1 MAQGVFYC
9 VCQANILHFATL
21 GYALN
26 IMETLTE
33 EVVSESSENS
43 ANIETPADG
52 NVSMAELA
60 DQLLASKQAK
70 EAQPEASTEE
80 TDEPAEETAEP
91 TEVSEETQSA
101 EDVETEDDSSPPPQ
115 PSEFDL
121 SKYNIDLD
129 NLSEE
134 ESRNLAKALN
144 ASAVKRFGRLTAQ
157 KKALLA
163 ENAELQAQAEQ
174 AQQVPNSDVPA
185 FLKDNALHNVT
196 DIQSLTKE
204 VENLNT
210 LIEWAEDGMDNE
222 VQYDDNGN
230 EYVLQDGDKTYTKAD
245 LKRIRANAKNIIRK
259 DAPAR
264 QKWIQERAQSDQQ
277 ALQTF
282 QFLGDAESDDYK
294 LFMTVKQSPMYKPF
308 LDHMPNSNFALGL
321 MVEGLKAVKARQ
333 SQQAKPTPK
342 PKAPVASTEA
352 GTAKAKT
359 PQSKKLKA
367 VEAAKKKYEASGSM
381 ADYQQYLKLKKS

>member
-1 MAQGVFYC
+1 M
-9 VCQANILHFATL
+9 IHRL
-21 GYALN
+21 
-26 IMETLTE
+26 
-33 EVVSESSENS
+33 S
-43 ANIETPADG
+43 
-52 NVSMAELA
+52 
-60 DQLLASKQAK
+60 
-70 EAQPEASTEE
+70 
-80 TDEPAEETAEP
+80 
-91 TEVSEETQSA
+91 
-101 EDVETEDDSSPPPQ
+101 PQ

-196 DIQSLTKE
+196 DEQSLTKE

-230 EYVLQDGDKTYTKAD
+230 EYVLKDGDKTYTKAD
-245 LKRIRANAKNIIRK
+245 LKRIRANAKHNSQGC
-259 DAPAR
+259 P
-264 QKWIQERAQSDQQ
+264 
-277 ALQTF
+277 
-282 QFLGDAESDDYK
+282 G
-294 LFMTVKQSPMYKPF
+294 SPKV
-308 LDHMPNSNFALGL
+308 DTG
-321 MVEGLKAVKARQ
+321 K
-333 SQQAKPTPK
+333 
-342 PKAPVASTEA
+342 STI
-352 GTAKAKT
+352 
-359 PQSKKLKA
+359 
-367 VEAAKKKYEASGSM
+367 
-381 ADYQQYLKLKKS
+381 